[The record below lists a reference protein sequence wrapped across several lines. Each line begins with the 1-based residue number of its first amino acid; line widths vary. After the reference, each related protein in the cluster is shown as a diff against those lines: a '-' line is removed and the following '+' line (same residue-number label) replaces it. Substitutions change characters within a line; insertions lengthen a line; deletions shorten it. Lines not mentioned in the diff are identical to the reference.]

1 MNKILLLED
10 DILLGETLVDLLED
24 DGYEVHHFPNGQD
37 ALDATFDKKF
47 DLYILDI
54 NVPQIDGLTL
64 LKELREAEDN
74 TPAVYLTSHQ
84 EKDKLM
90 QGFQNGCDDF
100 IKKPF
105 DNDEL
110 LVRISSILK
119 RTMPAK
125 KSECIDKLCHDEV
138 HKRILYNNEEL
149 DLSKK
154 EYQLLLLLMKHVNS
168 TVPKELILDELWSI
182 GEGGSD
188 GALRVYINRIKQLL
202 PDVNIQNIRAVGY
215 KLVL

>member
-24 DGYEVHHFPNGQD
+24 EGFDVKHYPNGQD
-37 ALDATFDKKF
+37 ALDATFDNKF
-47 DLYILDI
+47 SLYILDI

-64 LKELREAEDN
+64 LKELREANDN
-74 TPAVYLTSHQ
+74 TPAIYLTSHQ

-90 QGFQNGCDDF
+90 QGFENGCDDF

-110 LVRISSILK
+110 IVRISSILK
-119 RTMPAK
+119 RVHPT
-125 KSECIDKLCHDEV
+125 SRNNCLDKLCHDEV
-138 HKRILYNNEEL
+138 HKRILYDNEEL
-149 DLSKK
+149 DLSQK
-154 EYQLLLLLMKHVNS
+154 EYKLLLLLMEHVNS
-168 TVPKELILDELWSI
+168 TVPKELILDELWSSN
-182 GEGGSD
+182 EGGSE

-202 PDVNIQNIRAVGY
+202 PDVTIQNVRAVGY